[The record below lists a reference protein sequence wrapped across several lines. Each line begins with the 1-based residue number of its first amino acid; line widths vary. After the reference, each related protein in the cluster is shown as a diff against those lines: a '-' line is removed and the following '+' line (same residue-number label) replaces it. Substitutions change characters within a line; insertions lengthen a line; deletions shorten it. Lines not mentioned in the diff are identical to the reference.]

1 MHIAYLTIHVA
12 TCYHVATMNEAERL
26 EEKEDNMKKYL
37 NRIDVGF
44 DTREELD
51 QFLETIEDGNDLT
64 DRQYYI
70 LRHAAIDKFYK
81 ED

>member
-1 MHIAYLTIHVA
+1 MVSCT
-12 TCYHVATMNEAERL
+12 TMNEAERL

-37 NRIDVGF
+37 NLIDVGF

-51 QFLETIEDGNDLT
+51 QFLKTIEDDNDLT
-64 DRQYYI
+64 GRQYYI
-70 LRHAAIDKFYK
+70 LRHAAIDKFYA